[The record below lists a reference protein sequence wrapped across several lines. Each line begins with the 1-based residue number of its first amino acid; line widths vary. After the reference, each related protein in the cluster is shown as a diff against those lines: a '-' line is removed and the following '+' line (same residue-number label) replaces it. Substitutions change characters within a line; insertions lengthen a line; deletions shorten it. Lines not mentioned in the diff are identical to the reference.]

1 MTDTD
6 AVPALLIGT
15 DGACSGNPGPAGW
28 AWVAADGRSNS
39 GGTARGTNQ
48 MAELNAIL
56 LALRDLGDV
65 PLTIQTDS
73 AYAVGCAS
81 TWKAGWQRRSY
92 LKPDGKQVL
101 NLDVIRPLHELL
113 DRRQARLSFVKVK
126 GHDPDNRWP
135 LNTIADEM
143 AVRAAAGAAIRARD
157 RSISELGL
165 ASSRLIQR

>member
-1 MTDTD
+1 LTE
-6 AVPALLIGT
+6 P

-28 AWVAADGRSNS
+28 AWVSADDRSNCA
-39 GGTARGTNQ
+39 GTARGTNQ

-73 AYAVGCAS
+73 AYAIGCAS
-81 TWKAGWQRRSY
+81 TWKAGWQRRGY

-113 DRRQARLSFVKVK
+113 DRRRARLSFVKVK
-126 GHDPDNRWP
+126 GHDPSNRWP
-135 LNTIADEM
+135 LNTLADEL
-143 AVRAAAGAAIRARD
+143 AVRAAAGAAIQGRD
-157 RSISELGL
+157 RSTSGPDL
-165 ASSRLIQR
+165 ASSRVPR